1 MPLSRSRKKS
11 KRQNKKITASVA
23 QQHKPAGQTQNH
35 VQRTQKLEFYQG
47 LIPHPDMMEQY
58 KQIDPS
64 LPMRIVQW
72 TEDEGNHRRN
82 METKIVK
89 DSYNTIIWGYVLGF
103 LCVAL
108 ISVLC
113 YLFMINGNPRE
124 GMWIAC
130 IIIVALAVVFVL
142 RKVPKIGKPGS

>member
-1 MPLSRSRKKS
+1 MPLSRNREEKQKP
-11 KRQNKKITASVA
+11 KQKITASVA
-23 QQHKPAGQTQNH
+23 QQQKPTQQTQNSI
-35 VQRTQKLEFYQG
+35 QRTQKLEFYQG
-47 LIPHPDMMEQY
+47 LIPHPEMMEQY

-64 LPMRIVQW
+64 LPMRIVGW
-72 TEDEGNHRRN
+72 TEEEGIHRRN
-82 METKIVK
+82 MEAKIVK
-89 DSYNTIIWGYVLGF
+89 HSYNTVVWGYVLGF

-142 RKVPKIGKPGS
+142 RKVPKVGKPGS

>member
-1 MPLSRSRKKS
+1 MPSSRNRKKT
-11 KRQNKKITASVA
+11 KKNTASVA
-23 QQHKPAGQTQNH
+23 QQHKSRQQPQNTI
-35 VQRTQKLEFYQG
+35 QRTQKLEFYQG
-47 LIPHPDMMEQY
+47 LIPSPEMMQQY

-82 METKIVK
+82 METKIVRH
-89 DSYNTIIWGYVLGF
+89 SYNTVIWGYVLGF
-103 LCVAL
+103 LCVGL
-108 ISVLC
+108 ISALC

-130 IIIVALAVVFVL
+130 IIIVALAIVFVL
-142 RKVPKIGKPGS
+142 RKVPKVGKPDS